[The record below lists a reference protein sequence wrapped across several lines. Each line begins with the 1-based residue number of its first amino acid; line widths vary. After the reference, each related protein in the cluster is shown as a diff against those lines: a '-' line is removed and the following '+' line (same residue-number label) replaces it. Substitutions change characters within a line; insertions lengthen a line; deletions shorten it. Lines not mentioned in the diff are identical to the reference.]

1 MRTNNGVEIIKN
13 EFKAYLSMHVIQH
26 QKTIPYTS
34 QQNGVS
40 ERNNRTLIEMSRCM
54 LYALEVVSILALV
67 GSNYLSWK
75 KSMVDELRSQ
85 NLWRLHKG

>member
-54 LYALEVVSILALV
+54 LYAKGLHKRFWDGTIYHGNYKFDRVPIEVVL
-67 GSNYLSWK
+67 
-75 KSMVDELRSQ
+75 
-85 NLWRLHKG
+85 